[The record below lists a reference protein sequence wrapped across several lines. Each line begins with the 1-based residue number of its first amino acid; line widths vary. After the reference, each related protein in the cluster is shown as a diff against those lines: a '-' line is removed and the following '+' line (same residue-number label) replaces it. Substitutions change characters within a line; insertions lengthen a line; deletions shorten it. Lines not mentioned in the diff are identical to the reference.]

1 MHNRQVLILRFPA
14 LADEGRRGPVGVCE
28 NPGTGE
34 QWAFASAEEL
44 WALVQ
49 AQHAVN
55 DRPRTKPRALEAVA
69 RNPWPKPEEKS

>member
-1 MHNRQVLILRFPA
+1 MRNRQVLILRFPA
-14 LADEGRRGPVGVCE
+14 LADEGRRGLVGVCE

-49 AQHAVN
+49 FRLQVRE
-55 DRPRTKPRALEAVA
+55 RPRTIPRAPGSAA
-69 RNPWPKPEEKS
+69 RASQPKPEEDS